1 MNEPVYGSCL
11 DLEEIILL
19 TATPLPPN
27 PQSEKAVQKDHS
39 EEVEMEDES
48 ELYFNKRR

>member
-11 DLEEIILL
+11 DIDEVIRLA
-19 TATPLPPN
+19 ATPD
-27 PQSEKAVQKDHS
+27 PQPEEAVKKDPSEPEK
-39 EEVEMEDES
+39 EDES